1 METKIG
7 HQENDRS
14 SSSLDMKTGG
24 AVLLNYPLEKE
35 TESSIHHI
43 FWERRVFNPC
53 DPFMQFQVPSV
64 PPCKIILLLTVV
76 LFCILVLYCQLK
88 FYALY
93 IFSSF

>member
-24 AVLLNYPLEKE
+24 AVLLSYPLERDKE
-35 TESSIHHI
+35 SPPSTIF
-43 FWERRVFNPC
+43 FWERQGFNPC
-53 DPFMQFQVPSV
+53 DPFMQFKVPSV

-76 LFCILVLYCQLK
+76 LFCILVLLS
-88 FYALY
+88 A
-93 IFSSF
+93 

>member
-24 AVLLNYPLEKE
+24 AVLLNYPLGKE
-35 TESSIHHI
+35 IASERVLHPPY

-76 LFCILVLYCQLK
+76 LFCILVLLS
-88 FYALY
+88 A
-93 IFSSF
+93 